1 MADEV
6 YMDIPQVEKI
16 SKDFGTFG
24 EVLEAVN
31 KTLEAL
37 SMLMK
42 ATAWIS
48 FGATTAIATF
58 IDRIRPNVKRAAD
71 KMKELSNDIQSAI
84 HAYRDGDLSGSKH
97 FVG

>member
-1 MADEV
+1 MAEEV
-6 YMDIPQVEKI
+6 YMDIPQVEKM
-16 SKDFGTFG
+16 SKDFQTFG
-24 EVLEAVN
+24 DVLEAVN

-58 IDRIRPNVKRAAD
+58 IDRIRPNVKRSAD
-71 KMKELSNDIQSAI
+71 KMKELSGDLMSAI
-84 HAYRDGDLSGSKH
+84 RAYRDGDLSGSRR
-97 FVG
+97 FV

>member
-6 YMDIPQVEKI
+6 YMDIPQVEKM
-16 SKDFGTFG
+16 SKDFQTFG
-24 EVLEAVN
+24 DVLDAVN

-48 FGATTAIATF
+48 FGATTAIATY
-58 IDRIRPNVKRAAD
+58 IDNIRPNVKRAAD
-71 KMKELSNDIQSAI
+71 KMKELANDLMSAI
-84 HAYRDGDLSGSKH
+84 RAYRDGDISGSKH
-97 FVG
+97 FI